1 MGEISEAA
9 RKELNDY
16 MKNWR
21 AANKDKIRESNQR
34 YWERKALQRLKE
46 QENNGKIDDQR

>member
-1 MGEISEAA
+1 MDEISEAA

-21 AANKDKIRESNQR
+21 AANKEKIRKSNQR
-34 YWERKALQRLKE
+34 YWERKAMLRQKE
-46 QENNGKIDDQR
+46 RAIDGKTDDQR